1 MKTTTNANVL
11 KTNESRVRQR
21 QQNKIYMENRYG
33 IDLIKVW
40 IKNQNIHPIIVVFI
54 DRRAMFL

>member
-11 KTNESRVRQR
+11 KSNEFRVRQR

-40 IKNQNIHPIIVVFI
+40 IKN
-54 DRRAMFL
+54 